1 MSIFRYIGFS
11 YNDVSNSCA
20 MFGEQDTTSTGPGV
34 NTKIF
39 SVPPFDCLK
48 DDQCKD
54 KKFPYCVDMQCSP
67 CPKEWTSN
75 EDFTFCYKH
84 FDERKRFQDARTSCQ
99 AAAPANTEGD
109 LASVSDQNTRE
120 LLSTLTPHQA
130 WVDEPLSSGG
140 DCPCLKRLV
149 SAEYNAGCAPG
160 WTLFPHTGRCYKLF
174 KPALSW
180 REAGAICSLHKD
192 NGHLASVPDQETND
206 FLLTLVSDEYVWIGA
221 HDADSEGEW
230 QWSDGTQWAYTN
242 WDGGQPTGESQ
253 DFLHLIKSTEKWGD
267 FHETDLPYIC
277 QYYPGQIY

>member
-84 FDERKRFQDARTSCQ
+84 FDEKKRFQDARTSCQ
-99 AAAPANTEGD
+99 AAAPA
-109 LASVSDQNTRE
+109 TRRG
-120 LLSTLTPHQA
+120 TWPQCRTRTPGSCSL
-130 WVDEPLSSGG
+130 PS
-140 DCPCLKRLV
+140 
-149 SAEYNAGCAPG
+149 
-160 WTLFPHTGRCYKLF
+160 PHTRHG
-174 KPALSW
+174 W
-180 REAGAICSLHKD
+180 M
-192 NGHLASVPDQETND
+192 GHC
-206 FLLTLVSDEYVWIGA
+206 LLVGIVLV
-221 HDADSEGEW
+221 
-230 QWSDGTQWAYTN
+230 
-242 WDGGQPTGESQ
+242 
-253 DFLHLIKSTEKWGD
+253 
-267 FHETDLPYIC
+267 
-277 QYYPGQIY
+277 